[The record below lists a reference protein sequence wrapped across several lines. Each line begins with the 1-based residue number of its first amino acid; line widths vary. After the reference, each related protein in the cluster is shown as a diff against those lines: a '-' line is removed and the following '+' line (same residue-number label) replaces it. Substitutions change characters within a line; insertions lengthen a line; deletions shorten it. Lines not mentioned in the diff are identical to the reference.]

1 VDSTAPTARSE
12 GEDPRC
18 QNPHGVSSRRTL
30 WLSTLIAAVVVAC
43 GGLAATARMRPAD
56 IAGHWA
62 EERIAD
68 LAARGLV
75 APAADGAFRPDES
88 VTRAQFVAWLVGAR
102 GLPPAR
108 AEPFNDVPLTHP
120 LAAAIE
126 TAAAYGVV
134 PAGGAFRPDQPLARG
149 EAIQFAVRALGYTFE
164 SGYMATAPLPF
175 RDLETWPPTVR
186 GAVAVAALTAPPLL
200 REPASERF
208 RPTEAMTR
216 AEAASLI
223 WAYLHAV
230 ETGVALTHTVALAP
244 GVTLILEKRGAL
256 RTLPVWRVQVG
267 AFAEEDRARRL
278 AETLRGRGL
287 AAVVEPVDD
296 LYKVRVGGFT
306 VRDEAAALQR
316 RLAAEGLTGIP
327 ILTVH
332 DYETLP
338 GPFWTGVLLIEPAA
352 GVRLRPAL
360 AGTNGLGRGRPSEV
374 ARRAAALAATNGGFF
389 SAGGDPLGCLVVDGE
404 VHSEPIAGRTCAG
417 FTDDGQV
424 LFDLMRLDAV
434 AATELGSV
442 TIDGINRSRGANEV
456 ILYRPSFGPATRTNA
471 FGAEVTIVGDL
482 VHSVADGRGG
492 AVIPPVGYVLSG
504 HGRGR
509 TALLAAF
516 RPGDRVGLRARLV
529 PVSGDPRWEQ
539 VRGVIGGGPR
549 LLAAGLFAGGEG
561 FRSAFSERRHPRTAI
576 GRLADGRIVLVTVGG
591 RQPYHSLGMT
601 LVELAT
607 YLRQLG
613 ATDALNLDGG
623 GSTTLVVRGTVVNL
637 PSDETGERPV
647 SDVLLVLAPGTGA
660 P

>member
-1 VDSTAPTARSE
+1 MLVATAVT
-12 GEDPRC
+12 
-18 QNPHGVSSRRTL
+18 
-30 WLSTLIAAVVVAC
+30 
-43 GGLAATARMRPAD
+43 GLAGLVATAQTRPAD

-68 LAARGLV
+68 LAARGVV
-75 APAADGAFRPDES
+75 APAGDGTFRPDEP
-88 VTRAQFVAWLVGAR
+88 VTRAQFVAWVVGAR

-108 AEPFNDVPLTHP
+108 AEPFADVPLTHP
-120 LAAAIE
+120 LAAAVE
-126 TAAAYGVV
+126 TAAAYGIV
-134 PAGGAFRPDQPLARG
+134 PSGGVFRPNQPLARG
-149 EAIQFAVRALGYTFE
+149 DAVTFAVRTLGYTFE
-164 SGYMATAPLPF
+164 SGYMATAALPF
-175 RDLETWPPTVR
+175 RDLDGWPPAVR
-186 GAVAVAALTAPPLL
+186 GAVAVAALTTPPLL
-200 REPASERF
+200 REPASDRF
-208 RPTEAMTR
+208 RPAEAMTR

-223 WAYLHAV
+223 WAYLQAV
-230 ETGVALTHTVALAP
+230 ESGVALTYSVALAP

-256 RTLPVWRVQVG
+256 RALPVWRVQVG

-278 AETLRGRGL
+278 AETMRARGL
-287 AAVVEPVDD
+287 AAVVELVDD
-296 LYKVRVGGFT
+296 LYKVRVGGFN

-316 RLAAEGLTGIP
+316 RLAGDGLTGVP

-332 DYETLP
+332 DYEALP

-352 GVRLRPAL
+352 GARLRPAP
-360 AGTNGLGRGRPSEV
+360 AGANGQGRARPSEV
-374 ARRAAALAATNGGFF
+374 ARRTAALAATNGGFF
-389 SAGGDPLGCLVVDGE
+389 SASGDPLGCLAIDGE

-417 FTDDGQV
+417 FTDDGGV
-424 LFDLMRLDAV
+424 LFDLMRLDAA

-442 TIDGINRSRGANEV
+442 AIDGINRGRGANEV

-471 FGAEVTIVGDL
+471 FGAEVTVVDDL
-482 VHSVADGRGG
+482 VGSVTDGRGG
-492 AVIPPVGYVLSG
+492 AAIPPGGYVLSG

-509 TALLAAF
+509 AALLAAF
-516 RPGDRVGLRARLV
+516 RPGDRVALRARLA

-539 VRGVIGGGPR
+539 VRHVIGGGPR
-549 LLAAGLFAGGEG
+549 LLAGGLFAGGEG
-561 FRSAFSERRHPRTAI
+561 FRPSFGERRHPRTAL

-601 LVELAT
+601 LTELAA

-623 GSTTLVVRGTVVNL
+623 GSTTLVVRGAVINL

-647 SDVLLVLAPGTGA
+647 SDVLLVLAPGAGA